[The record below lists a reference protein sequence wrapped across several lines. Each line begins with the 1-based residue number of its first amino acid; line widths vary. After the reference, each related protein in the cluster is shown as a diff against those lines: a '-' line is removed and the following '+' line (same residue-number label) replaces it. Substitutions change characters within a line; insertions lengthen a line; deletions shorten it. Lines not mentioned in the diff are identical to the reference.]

1 MRDFPMGKFWRRRE
15 YAFGEMGNCQKIQK
29 KKNRC
34 FGYRQC
40 GEQESCLLA
49 KWLCRFPLEQ
59 HSLWHNVIK
68 SKYDIQT
75 INGILRWSLM
85 DPTAAPR
92 SSSLW
97 GILPLICIQDLRWKI
112 ENRFSFAKMS
122 GLVLF
127 LFVSCFLD
135 CYID

>member
-1 MRDFPMGKFWRRRE
+1 MIFLWE
-15 YAFGEMGNCQKIQK
+15 SFGEGESMHLVKWETVRKSRK

-97 GILPLICIQDLRWKI
+97 GILPLICIQDFRWKI
-112 ENRFSFAKMS
+112 ENRFSFAKMF

-135 CYID
+135 YID